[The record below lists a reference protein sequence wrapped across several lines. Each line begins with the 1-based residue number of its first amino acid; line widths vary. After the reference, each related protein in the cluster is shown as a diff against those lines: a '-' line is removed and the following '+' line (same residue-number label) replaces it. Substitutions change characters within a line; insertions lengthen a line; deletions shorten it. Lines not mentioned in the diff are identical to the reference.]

1 MSLRA
6 VIPPLSVNNGPSK
19 QSYEV
24 LESRLRAAEDDTK
37 QLIDQLGGMG
47 FDNPGPGSGEN
58 GRNSPYHQNGRDS
71 PYQPVSPF
79 RGQTRNVNYNQ
90 ENFEKFKS
98 SYESLVTRVCKNESA
113 LQSLKLT
120 LVNLQG
126 DQKLNTKQD
135 VREMKEKFQYA
146 REAYEQEIGKLTR
159 QVEYLK
165 EELGSE
171 VTAKE
176 KCRDEIR
183 ELQRALEQSTETRM
197 EAAMTA
203 EGLNMSQAK
212 LQKRITELKEEVA
225 REQSLRASLEE
236 SHNTLLTRVREMESL
251 VETERTGVQSLS
263 SDYAH
268 IRNDNETLRELLK
281 EETKRKQI
289 AESSYKMLCD
299 DKDSLVEKYRSC
311 EGDRDML
318 ITEVSKLREQ
328 YEDLIK
334 QLEQTQAI
342 IDKQQEIFLSDKLK
356 TADQL
361 EAFMTKN
368 KELVEENERLT
379 QTFRTT
385 AEEHDKINAQL
396 KRELE
401 AERRLTRDKAVVE
414 DKASR
419 LKDSVA
425 EITQENLDLRKKIKR
440 SEEEV
445 SKLKTRISSKDE
457 EFTRTAESLSK
468 ELSSLQ
474 DQLQQQQA
482 DRDRILKDKESLLE
496 EVNQTVDSMVEE
508 RSKLQKQVQQQQ
520 LELDGHSRARRKLEH
535 ENAHLLERI
544 SGFEQQQHGINIY
557 MYQQAQ
563 KHVESTLK
571 EMMDQK
577 NKLAYDNGRLQTTL
591 EQANLELESLR
602 KADLETNKYRTLAEA
617 LANKYSQCESD
628 ISELKVTIERLESQ
642 LKQAHIQ
649 LDSRHG
655 DYSSITVVKDE
666 LLKENQRLLTK
677 LQSVEDRERRK
688 IKSLQKNNE
697 DAKAVNKE
705 IASTLESVMASHSQL
720 QSVVESLQVELGK
733 KDSVISRLKT
743 DKNREQQEWK
753 VEMRKFEERMD
764 SLREELRRERD
775 VSNKKNSKDI
785 GEIKKQNDSLS
796 ARNMELMKGN
806 TELRQK
812 TRDQETE
819 IGELR
824 EKLGEQKRKI
834 EYLRR
839 GKNDVEENVKKMKEM
854 KADIEELESLRDT
867 YISKNQEQAEMIS
880 TFMGQI
886 NSLQT
891 ELRQLAHAQSQT
903 ADLVTQKER
912 SLEKERKLKEDIR
925 KRYKIN
931 TPLLQA
937 TKRREDELDHMKSAA
952 EKRLSE
958 VREESLE
965 ISNHLKSAH
974 EWFKDKFDNLQSE
987 LVASRRLQ
995 EKLEVENT
1003 EQQKKLNGERNKAQA
1018 AAQKAREMIRASRQT
1033 ISRLS
1038 DYADLADSETKQQ
1051 LHDLYS
1057 QLTSER
1063 DHAKYVEMKHDR
1075 YKDASARQFEH
1086 LLNDTEDSCS

>member
-171 VTAKE
+171 VTAKD

-342 IDKQQEIFLSDKLK
+342 IDKQQ
-356 TADQL
+356 
-361 EAFMTKN
+361 TKN
-368 KELVEENERLT
+368 KE
-379 QTFRTT
+379 F
-385 AEEHDKINAQL
+385 
-396 KRELE
+396 
-401 AERRLTRDKAVVE
+401 
-414 DKASR
+414 
-419 LKDSVA
+419 
-425 EITQENLDLRKKIKR
+425 
-440 SEEEV
+440 
-445 SKLKTRISSKDE
+445 
-457 EFTRTAESLSK
+457 
-468 ELSSLQ
+468 
-474 DQLQQQQA
+474 
-482 DRDRILKDKESLLE
+482 
-496 EVNQTVDSMVEE
+496 
-508 RSKLQKQVQQQQ
+508 
-520 LELDGHSRARRKLEH
+520 G
-535 ENAHLLERI
+535 
-544 SGFEQQQHGINIY
+544 G
-557 MYQQAQ
+557 
-563 KHVESTLK
+563 
-571 EMMDQK
+571 
-577 NKLAYDNGRLQTTL
+577 
-591 EQANLELESLR
+591 
-602 KADLETNKYRTLAEA
+602 
-617 LANKYSQCESD
+617 
-628 ISELKVTIERLESQ
+628 
-642 LKQAHIQ
+642 
-649 LDSRHG
+649 
-655 DYSSITVVKDE
+655 
-666 LLKENQRLLTK
+666 
-677 LQSVEDRERRK
+677 
-688 IKSLQKNNE
+688 
-697 DAKAVNKE
+697 
-705 IASTLESVMASHSQL
+705 
-720 QSVVESLQVELGK
+720 GK
-733 KDSVISRLKT
+733 
-743 DKNREQQEWK
+743 
-753 VEMRKFEERMD
+753 
-764 SLREELRRERD
+764 
-775 VSNKKNSKDI
+775 
-785 GEIKKQNDSLS
+785 
-796 ARNMELMKGN
+796 
-806 TELRQK
+806 
-812 TRDQETE
+812 
-819 IGELR
+819 
-824 EKLGEQKRKI
+824 
-834 EYLRR
+834 
-839 GKNDVEENVKKMKEM
+839 
-854 KADIEELESLRDT
+854 
-867 YISKNQEQAEMIS
+867 
-880 TFMGQI
+880 
-886 NSLQT
+886 
-891 ELRQLAHAQSQT
+891 
-903 ADLVTQKER
+903 
-912 SLEKERKLKEDIR
+912 
-925 KRYKIN
+925 
-931 TPLLQA
+931 
-937 TKRREDELDHMKSAA
+937 
-952 EKRLSE
+952 
-958 VREESLE
+958 
-965 ISNHLKSAH
+965 
-974 EWFKDKFDNLQSE
+974 
-987 LVASRRLQ
+987 
-995 EKLEVENT
+995 
-1003 EQQKKLNGERNKAQA
+1003 
-1018 AAQKAREMIRASRQT
+1018 
-1033 ISRLS
+1033 
-1038 DYADLADSETKQQ
+1038 
-1051 LHDLYS
+1051 
-1057 QLTSER
+1057 
-1063 DHAKYVEMKHDR
+1063 
-1075 YKDASARQFEH
+1075 
-1086 LLNDTEDSCS
+1086 